1 MHGQPEAA
9 VNTTRAAVEDEL
21 QFLCSSVAADSSN
34 TVSTSCEASF
44 LRAAMPRLQGIT
56 TDAGL
61 QSFRI
66 VLAGSNPS

>member
-9 VNTTRAAVEDEL
+9 VNTTRAAVEEEL
-21 QFLCSSVAADSSN
+21 QFLCSSVAADSSI
-34 TVSTSCEASF
+34 SCETSF

-56 TDAGL
+56 TYADL